1 MKTSNIEQ
9 AEDRAEGPTQGSSP
23 KSLRARA
30 FSASVMSVVGQGTG
44 QVLRVV
50 GNMLL
55 TRLLVPEAF
64 GVMAIV
70 VMVMQAIELMSNVGV
85 GAAIVRHP
93 KGDDQRF
100 LDTSFTIQASRGL
113 ILFVAS
119 VVVAFPVAYFYENP
133 TLVPLI
139 LVTGLTAPMRGFEAT
154 KLPRLMRNMDLGR
167 LVLIELASQIAA
179 LGATLGFALYYR
191 NVWALVSGHIV
202 AALVRLVLSHVA
214 VPGPG
219 NRFRYDRDFAKDI
232 LSFGRW
238 IFVSTMFA
246 FFSMRL
252 DVMLLGRFL
261 PLDVLGV
268 YSVGIMVTA
277 VLTQMSSRITEAVVM
292 PALAKSNTESRG
304 QFQSAFRRSRGTI
317 LALGLL
323 AFCAGAATAPAFF
336 FLLYDNR
343 YQDAGWIAQLSMIG
357 LWFSF
362 LHESA
367 GRALLALGLS
377 RPWAM
382 SMIGK
387 TVASLL
393 ACLIGFHV
401 AELPG
406 LMIGAAV
413 GAFVGHIVVVLA
425 LRREEVTGFAFDV
438 RYTAVGVVLALAVG
452 VAPRFVVAFVPVM
465 NVAFMTLVCAS
476 LVLGPFAFLTLK
488 RGLRELRSG

>member
-1 MKTSNIEQ
+1 
-9 AEDRAEGPTQGSSP
+9 
-23 KSLRARA
+23 
-30 FSASVMSVVGQGTG
+30 MSVVGQGTG

-113 ILFVAS
+113 LLFVAS
-119 VVVAFPVAYFYENP
+119 VAIAVPVARFYDNP
-133 TLVPLI
+133 SLVPLI
-139 LVTGLTAPMRGFEAT
+139 IVTGLTAPMRGFEAT
-154 KLPRLMRNMDLGR
+154 KLPRLMRHMDLGR
-167 LVLIELASQIAA
+167 LVLIELASQISA
-179 LGATLGFALYYR
+179 LGATLSFAFYYR

-202 AALVRLVLSHVA
+202 AALVRLVLSHLA
-214 VPGPG
+214 VPGPR
-219 NRFRYDRDFAKDI
+219 NRFQYDRDFAKDI

-252 DVMLLGRFL
+252 DVMLLGRLL

-292 PALAKSNTESRG
+292 PALAKSNTESRAH
-304 QFQSAFRRSRGTI
+304 FESAFKRSRGTI
-317 LALGLL
+317 LSVGLL

-336 FLLYDNR
+336 FLLYDKR
-343 YQDAGWIAQLSMIG
+343 YQDAAWIAQLSMIG

-382 SMIGK
+382 SMIAK
-387 TVASLL
+387 TVASLVGCL
-393 ACLIGFHV
+393 AGFYLG
-401 AELPG
+401 ELSG
-406 LMIGAAV
+406 LMIGAAL
-413 GAFVGHIVVVLA
+413 GALVGHIVVVLA
-425 LRREEVTGFAFDV
+425 LRREQVTGFAFDV
-438 RYTAVGVVLALAVG
+438 RYTVVGLVLALAVG
-452 VAPRFVVAFVPVM
+452 FAPRFAVAFLPDID
-465 NVAFMTLVCAS
+465 VALMTLVFSVLA
-476 LVLGPFAFLTLK
+476 LGPFGFVTL
-488 RGLRELRSG
+488 RHALRELRAA